1 LLPVAQVGNNVDDS
15 DDVDIAL

>member
-1 LLPVAQVGNNVDDS
+1 LLPVAQVGNSVDDS